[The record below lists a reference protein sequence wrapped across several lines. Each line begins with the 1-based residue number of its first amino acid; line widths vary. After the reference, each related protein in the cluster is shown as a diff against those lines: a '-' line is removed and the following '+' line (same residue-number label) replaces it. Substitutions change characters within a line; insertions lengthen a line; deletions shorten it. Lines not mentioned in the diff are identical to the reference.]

1 MKLLILTPEGVVVD
15 EEVTFVSAMGEEGS
29 LGIMPRHAPLVTTL
43 KVDVIEF
50 VKENSDREVV
60 AAIGGILEVKDNKV
74 TVLSDAAELAVDI
87 DELRAKEA
95 EKRARAR
102 LTMKTEEVDVKRAEA
117 ALARALARLKAI
129 ELLNRRSGSR
139 KRGA

>member
-1 MKLLILTPEGVVVD
+1 MRLLILTPEGVVVD

-43 KVDVIEF
+43 KVDVLEF

-60 AAIGGILEVKDNKV
+60 AAIGGILEVKDNKIL
-74 TVLSDAAELAVDI
+74 VLSDAAELAVEI